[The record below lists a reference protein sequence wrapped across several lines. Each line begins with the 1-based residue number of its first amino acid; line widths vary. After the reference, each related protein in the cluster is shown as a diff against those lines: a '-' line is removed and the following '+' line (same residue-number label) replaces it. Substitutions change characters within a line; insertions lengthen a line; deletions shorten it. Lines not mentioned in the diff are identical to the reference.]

1 MFRTIAGVE
10 VELRIVGD
18 MQTSR
23 TVQILSIDSKL
34 VEPPISVVLADS
46 DWNDLINISQQRL
59 GK

>member
-34 VEPPISVVLADS
+34 VEPRSPWFWPTLT
-46 DWNDLINISQQRL
+46 
-59 GK
+59 GTT